1 MPKNDGPAPTFHPVD
16 LTQAVVRTRQMLTS
30 LVQVE
35 ANSYRAV
42 TSALGGST
50 LAQAGKNESNQ
61 RHEFLRLFSAG
72 ADSPDVIGVPTWT
85 EDSSTVPVQWVNGGR
100 IAKIYFKTYFM
111 LHTFSVP
118 LGSRALVP
126 VEPYQLDEK
135 TPAVIFRFSNPTF
148 VPIKQRKKSGKSAQT
163 AEATSAA
170 APAPAKTETPE
181 VPKSDT

>member
-1 MPKNDGPAPTFHPVD
+1 MPQNDGPAPTFRPVD

-30 LVQVE
+30 LVQIE

-42 TSALGGST
+42 TSSLGGGT

-85 EDSSTVPVQWVNGGR
+85 EDNSTVPVKWVHGGR
-100 IAKIYFKTYFM
+100 IAQIDFKTYFM
-111 LHTFSVP
+111 LHSFSVP

-126 VEPYQLDEK
+126 IDPYQLDEE
-135 TPAVIFRFSNPTF
+135 TPAVILRFSNPTF
-148 VPIKQRKKSGKSAQT
+148 VPIKQRKKSGKSGQT
-163 AEATSAA
+163 AEATNAA
-170 APAPAKTETPE
+170 APAPAKLDTPE
-181 VPKSDT
+181 VPKSGT